1 MKFVNHCFDMN
12 NKEFIIRDDSEAE
25 KYKIKRMRADVA
37 RALKP
42 EDTRQVYTKKRKVAK
57 TALNNKARAGS
68 VSPIL

>member
-1 MKFVNHCFDMN
+1 MN

-42 EDTRQVYTKKRKVAK
+42 EDTKQTFTKKRKVVQSI
-57 TALNNKARAGS
+57 ARAGS
-68 VSPIL
+68 VSPNLRAKNQIQ